1 MAYNKFDIIVWGST
15 GFTGKLVV
23 EYLINTY
30 GVSKELNWAIAG
42 RNIDKLNAIRANFL
56 VPNLPIVV
64 ADSNDLDSIDE
75 MTKKAKVICTTVG
88 PYAKLGTGLVKMCIK
103 NGTHYCDLAGE
114 VQWIRKIIDNY
125 HLEAQQKKIKIV
137 NSCGFDSIPSDVGVY
152 YIEKQLSAKKQKLK
166 SINMRLAGAKGGIS
180 GGTYASLSNVRIE
193 ALKDKKIFQIL
204 KNPYGLNPKGSMH
217 GNDEKDLK
225 KIVFDK
231 ISNNWIAPFVMA
243 SINTKIVRRSNA
255 LSNFKYG
262 KDFLYSEAT
271 LCGKGYFG
279 MIKAYLIS
287 FPLLILTLAK
297 PGTFLK
303 KILDWILPK
312 PGQGPNKKNRETGFF
327 NFRFYIET
335 NEGDN
340 KIATVTG
347 DMDPGYG
354 STSKM
359 LAECA
364 VCLAKDNLDELGGV
378 LTPSVAMGDFL
389 LERLQNFAGIT
400 FKLK

>member
-23 EYLINTY
+23 EYLINKY

-137 NSCGFDSIPSDVGVY
+137 NSCGFDSIPSDIGVY

-204 KNPYGLNPKGSMH
+204 KNPYGLNPHGSMH
-217 GNDEKDLK
+217 GNDKKDLK

-255 LSNFKYG
+255 LSNLNMEKIFCIVRQ
-262 KDFLYSEAT
+262 LYVERD
-271 LCGKGYFG
+271 
-279 MIKAYLIS
+279 
-287 FPLLILTLAK
+287 ILVRSR
-297 PGTFLK
+297 P
-303 KILDWILPK
+303 I
-312 PGQGPNKKNRETGFF
+312 
-327 NFRFYIET
+327 
-335 NEGDN
+335 
-340 KIATVTG
+340 
-347 DMDPGYG
+347 
-354 STSKM
+354 
-359 LAECA
+359 
-364 VCLAKDNLDELGGV
+364 
-378 LTPSVAMGDFL
+378 
-389 LERLQNFAGIT
+389 
-400 FKLK
+400 